1 MLVRHLLIVK
11 IDRYQK
17 FSWSEKNSPK
27 EIGEVKKEVNDMLE
41 RHKLYISRVMNIG
54 SNRSDGLFADY
65 KGVSVGVK
73 LNTGKNSLGEPMH
86 SLAICPSENFD
97 SNYAMELPK
106 ARFRQEFFLSKDF
119 NINYIMKK
127 VDDELEK
134 LPLLLDEAKAAV
146 KTLEKEVEFGKNN
159 LNEIKEQGYPNQKLL
174 NALRSDKK
182 EILKHLKNKNND
194 WIPSYKKCLN
204 SSSIENEK
212 NTESKER

>member
-1 MLVRHLLIVK
+1 
-11 IDRYQK
+11 
-17 FSWSEKNSPK
+17 
-27 EIGEVKKEVNDMLE
+27 
-41 RHKLYISRVMNIG
+41 
-54 SNRSDGLFADY
+54 
-65 KGVSVGVK
+65 
-73 LNTGKNSLGEPMH
+73 
-86 SLAICPSENFD
+86 
-97 SNYAMELPK
+97 
-106 ARFRQEFFLSKDF
+106 
-119 NINYIMKK
+119 MKK

>member
-1 MLVRHLLIVK
+1 
-11 IDRYQK
+11 
-17 FSWSEKNSPK
+17 
-27 EIGEVKKEVNDMLE
+27 MLE

-146 KTLEKEVEFGKNN
+146 KTLEKEVEFGKNA
-159 LNEIKEQGYPNQKLL
+159 LNEMKEQGYPNQKLL

-194 WIPSYKKCLN
+194 WIPSYKKGLN